1 MSRYPFKTAAL
12 LLVALSIA
20 SPIAVR
26 AQSVQGDSWTERK
39 CVLYTAAW
47 KRVVGDER
55 PAGVSEEFVSEHD
68 AFLASGCLDR
78 GRVCPRSPR
87 ELEIA
92 DILSLMAVSEG
103 MAGSFLPFDCSG

>member
-1 MSRYPFKTAAL
+1 MPQYHNKTAAL
-12 LLVALSIA
+12 LLVGLSIA
-20 SPIAVR
+20 ATNPVH
-26 AQSVQGDSWTERK
+26 AQSLDGDSWTERK

-47 KRVVGDER
+47 KRVVGDGR

-103 MAGSFLPFDCSG
+103 MAGSFLPFDCSN

>member
-1 MSRYPFKTAAL
+1 MPRYRRVTAAL
-12 LLVALSIA
+12 LLVGLSVA
-20 SPIAVR
+20 SLDPVL
-26 AQSVQGDSWTERK
+26 AQGTDGDGWTQRK

-55 PAGVSEEFVSEHD
+55 PAGVSDEFVSAHD

-103 MAGSFLPFDCSG
+103 MAGSFLPFDCSS